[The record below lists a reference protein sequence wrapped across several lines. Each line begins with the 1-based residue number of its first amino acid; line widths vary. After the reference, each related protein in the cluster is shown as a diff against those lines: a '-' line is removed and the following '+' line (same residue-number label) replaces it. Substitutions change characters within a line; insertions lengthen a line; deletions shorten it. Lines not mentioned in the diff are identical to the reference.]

1 MKKLFL
7 LKCVGTARTAI
18 DLIPKKNGLYVEVS
32 IEDKSYKM
40 LIDTG
45 ANTIILADGAFKELS
60 NKYKVDRLET
70 ILMANGTSVVAPIVH
85 NIVYNIGDKQI
96 LGYAAIVPMN
106 RKACFDGII
115 GLPLL
120 KLLKASIDI
129 DNNKLYIS
137 GDD

>member
-1 MKKLFL
+1 
-7 LKCVGTARTAI
+7 
-18 DLIPKKNGLYVEVS
+18 
-32 IEDKSYKM
+32 
-40 LIDTG
+40 
-45 ANTIILADGAFKELS
+45 
-60 NKYKVDRLET
+60 
-70 ILMANGTSVVAPIVH
+70 
-85 NIVYNIGDKQI
+85 
-96 LGYAAIVPMN
+96 MN